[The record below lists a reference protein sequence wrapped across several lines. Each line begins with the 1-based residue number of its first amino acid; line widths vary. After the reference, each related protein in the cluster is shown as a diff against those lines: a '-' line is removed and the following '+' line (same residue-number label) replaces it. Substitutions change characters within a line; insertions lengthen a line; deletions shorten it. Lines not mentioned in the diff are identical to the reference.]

1 MGSTIELTAA
11 DGFKLSAYRAG
22 PADAKHGLVVIQEIF
37 GVNDHIRSVCDRFAA
52 QGYEVIAPALFD
64 RSERGIEV
72 GYTPDDV
79 KIGIKHRGALTDEM
93 VAADVEAAA
102 KALGGKPLGIVGYC
116 FGGTVAWNSA
126 CRTTLFKA
134 ASGWYGG
141 GIAKTREEQPNA
153 PVQLHFGEH
162 DHSIPLTDVELI
174 RAAHPEVAVYVYEG
188 AQHGFGCDARGS
200 YDEASYKLAWKRTLD
215 FFAEHLK

>member
-52 QGYEVIAPALFD
+52 QGYDVIAPALFD
-64 RSERGIEV
+64 RSERGVEV
-72 GYTPDDV
+72 GYTQEDV
-79 KIGIKHRGALTDEM
+79 QIGIKHRGALTDAM
-93 VAADVEAAA
+93 VAADVAAAA

-134 ASGWYGG
+134 ASGWYGA
-141 GIAKTREEQPNA
+141 GIAKTREEKPNC

-162 DHSIPLTDVELI
+162 DHSIPLSDVALI
-174 RAAHPEVAVYVYEG
+174 REAHPDVAVYVYEG
-188 AQHGFGCDARGS
+188 AQHGFGCDVRGS
-200 YDEASYKLAWKRTLD
+200 YNEASYKVAFQRTLD
-215 FFAEHLK
+215 FFAEHVK